1 MGCAL
6 QLHGWGYG
14 GHMHTKDATG
24 LGVDPLWQHLAVD
37 WRQAPYHSA
46 RGRAAL
52 AWCKA
57 LTLLPG
63 SDVLHDLFEEVQGHF
78 DEEKVVVVVVLTLI
92 VVAING
98 GNRVAAGR
106 RSPAG
111 SGQRPDGYP

>member
-1 MGCAL
+1 
-6 QLHGWGYG
+6 
-14 GHMHTKDATG
+14 MHTKDATG

-37 WRQAPYHSA
+37 WRQAPYHSE

-63 SDVLHDLFEEVQGHF
+63 SDVPHDLFEEVQGHF
-78 DEEKVVVVVVLTLI
+78 DEEKVVVVVVVVVVLTLV

-106 RSPAG
+106 RSPGG
-111 SGQRPDGYP
+111 SYQRPDGHP